1 MKKTLFFIAI
11 IFLFGCKNQEDKLN
25 DKLLTVSEV
34 GADNMPFKIAEVK
47 APFKIIDFVRPTFK
61 ADTIFINEV
70 NNFTHNV
77 NKAIKELSAKGGG
90 VVFISQ
96 GKWESG
102 RIELKS
108 NVNLHISKSAII
120 QFSGEIEDYLPA
132 VPTRIEGIEVTSL
145 GACIYA
151 NGQTNIAVT
160 GKGKLIGPPKDSD
173 VRNKILTHKLIDD
186 VVDLSKNVEERIFDG
201 SDFEWIFPPMFISP
215 INCTKVFIEGI
226 SLENSAFWNV
236 VPIFCNNVII
246 RGISVNSIGIKRGD
260 GIDIDSSSDVLIEY
274 CTLKTG
280 DDCFTIKAGR
290 GKDGVDKG
298 IATENVVIRY
308 SLALEGHGGITC
320 GTETAG
326 MIRNL
331 YMHDSVFEGTDVG
344 INFKSRRTRGGG
356 GENIHYER
364 IRMNLKMTAIKW
376 DMLGNVKYLGE
387 LALRLPKH
395 EVTELTPKYE
405 NIFINDI
412 LIENSTHFLKI
423 VALPES
429 PLKDV
434 KINNVKANSTE
445 LISIQDATNIEITN
459 CNIKSKNNIIEVL
472 DCENITLKNV
482 NINDDNEV
490 EIKISGDNPNA
501 IKIL

>member
-1 MKKTLFFIAI
+1 MKKTLFFIVI
-11 IFLFGCKNQEDKLN
+11 IFAFGCDNQEAKLN
-25 DKLLTVSEV
+25 KNLLTIYEV
-34 GADNMPFKIAEVK
+34 GADNMPFEIAEVK
-47 APFKIIDFVRPTFK
+47 APFETIDFVRPDFK
-61 ADTIFINEV
+61 ADTIFINDH

-77 NKAIKELSAKGGG
+77 NNAINELSAEGGG
-90 VVFISQ
+90 VVFIEQ
-96 GKWESG
+96 GNWHSG

-108 NVNLHISKSAII
+108 NVNLHISENATIT
-120 QFSGEIEDYLPA
+120 FSGKIEDYLPA

-160 GKGKLIGPPKDSD
+160 GKGKLVGPPEDSD

-186 VVDLSKNVEERIFDG
+186 VVDLSKNAEYRIFDG
-201 SDFEWIFPPMFISP
+201 QDFEWIFPPMFISP

-226 SLENSAFWNV
+226 YLENSAFWNV

-246 RGISVNSIGIKRGD
+246 RGISVNSIGTKRGD

-387 LALRLPKH
+387 LAQRLPKH
-395 EVTELTPKYE
+395 EVNELTPKYK

-429 PLKDV
+429 PLKNLEL
-434 KINNVKANSTE
+434 NNIVSHSSD
-445 LISIQDATNIEITN
+445 LCYIQDAEDIKIRNCKIYTDVNIVEI
-459 CNIKSKNNIIEVL
+459 IDSK
-472 DCENITLKNV
+472 NITLKNV
-482 NINDDNEV
+482 NINDDNKV
-490 EIKISGDNPNA
+490 EIKISGDNPEA

>member
-1 MKKTLFFIAI
+1 MKRILFFIAI
-11 IFLFGCKNQEDKLN
+11 IFAFGCKINQIDL
-25 DKLLTVSEV
+25 DTKLLTIDDV
-34 GADNMPFKIAEVK
+34 GADNLPFEIAEVK
-47 APFKIIDFVRPTFK
+47 APFETIDFVRPTFK

-90 VVFISQ
+90 VVFISR

-108 NVNLHISKSAII
+108 NVNLHISKDAII

-160 GKGKLIGPPKDSD
+160 GSGKLVGPGNGT
-173 VRNKILTHKLIDD
+173 VREKILTHKLIDD
-186 VVDLSKNVEERIFDG
+186 VVDLSKNVEERVFDG
-201 SDFEWIFPPMFISP
+201 QDFEWIFPPMFISP

-246 RGISVNSIGIKRGD
+246 RGISVNSIGVKRGD
-260 GIDIDSSSDVLIEY
+260 GIDIDSSTNVLIEY

-290 GKDGVDKG
+290 GKNGVDKG

-320 GTETAG
+320 GTETSG

-331 YMHDSVFEGTDVG
+331 YMYDSVFEGTDVG

-356 GENIHYER
+356 GENIYYER

-376 DMLGNVKYLGE
+376 DMLGNTKYLGE
-387 LALRLPKH
+387 LAQRLPKH
-395 EVTELTPKYE
+395 EVNELTPKYE

-429 PLKDV
+429 PLKKV
-434 KINNVKANSTE
+434 KINNVKANSFE
-445 LISIQDATNIEITN
+445 LISIQDATNIEISN
-459 CNIKSKNNIIEVL
+459 CNIKSKNNIIEVI

-482 NINDDNEV
+482 SINDDNEV
-490 EIKISGDNPNA
+490 EIKISGDNLDA